1 MLIEIN
7 RLQQHC
13 LMIVQLNFMIY
24 LSLFIKEK
32 TQKFGTMKMNM
43 CSWTKENKNK
53 KNQKWLKKTMNKR
66 MTLRNQKMT
75 GIPRMRDNK
84 SRNKNLIN
92 KEVLNHQFKILK
104 NRKLSSF
111 LINYDTNYFILSFL
125 RLINHNVI
133 CILSYH
139 FL

>member
-1 MLIEIN
+1 ML
-7 RLQQHC
+7 QHC

-32 TQKFGTMKMNM
+32 LLKFGTPRMNM
-43 CSWTKENKNK
+43 YLWTKENKNK
-53 KNQKWLKKTMNKR
+53 KNQKWLMKTINKR
-66 MTLRNQKMT
+66 MTLRSPKMS
-75 GIPRMRDNK
+75 GILRMRDNK
-84 SRNKNLIN
+84 NRNKNRTN
-92 KEVLNHQFKILK
+92 KEVLNHLFKILK

-111 LINYDTNYFILSFL
+111 LINYDTKYYISFL
-125 RLINHNVI
+125 RLITHNVI